1 MPGEFVVKGVNVTS
15 GYYNKP
21 EETAASFTPDGWLR
35 TGDIGVLDGDGYLKL
50 TGRIK
55 ESYRCGGE
63 MVMPREVELVLN
75 EHPCVEEAH
84 LVGLPDPKMGEI
96 GCACIVPSAG
106 AEPDPDELIALCAGQ
121 LARFKVPRHVVFV
134 TAEELPL
141 TATGRVQKFKL
152 AELAKQRLQQAAERL
167 GTPQAAVMSTS
178 QGATQHVHTS

>member
-1 MPGEFVVKGVNVTS
+1 
-15 GYYNKP
+15 
-21 EETAASFTPDGWLR
+21 
-35 TGDIGVLDGDGYLKL
+35 
-50 TGRIK
+50 
-55 ESYRCGGE
+55 
-63 MVMPREVELVLN
+63 
-75 EHPCVEEAH
+75 
-84 LVGLPDPKMGEI
+84 
-96 GCACIVPSAG
+96 VPSAG